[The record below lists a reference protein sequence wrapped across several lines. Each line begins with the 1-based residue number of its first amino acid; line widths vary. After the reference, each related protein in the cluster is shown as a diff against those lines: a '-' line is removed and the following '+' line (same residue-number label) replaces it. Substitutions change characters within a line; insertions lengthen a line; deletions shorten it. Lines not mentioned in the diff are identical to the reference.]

1 MSSEAPLATDTVL
14 SRPQTTFEQLKSWI
28 LDGSL
33 SPGQPLPVRE
43 VAAGMGTST
52 MPVRQALARLR
63 DAGLVS
69 QEPHRGAVVSRLT
82 LADLEDHYGLRRL
95 LEPASIR
102 LGVQRMTP
110 ERLHRI
116 RATRASLEDAAGRG
130 DLVTTLDLD
139 EELLAQIH
147 DAVGNREVLRV
158 IRATWQRIRP
168 YKLLFTSVA
177 QADAGPL
184 ITEENSQL
192 ITAAE
197 AADGDSAQRIMLA
210 SLDNARLRIGDLL
223 RTGESG
229 ERSDRIAQ
237 LRGARLT
244 QELIRLREA
253 ADAES

>member
-1 MSSEAPLATDTVL
+1 MATDTVL
-14 SRPQTTFEQLKSWI
+14 SRPRTTFEQLKSWI

-52 MPVRQALARLR
+52 MPVRQALTRLH

-69 QEPHRGAVVSRLT
+69 QEPRRGAAVSRLT

-102 LGVQRMTP
+102 LGIRRMTP

-116 RATRASLEDAAGRG
+116 RATRASLEDAAEHG

-158 IRATWQRIRP
+158 IRSTWQRIRP

-177 QADAGPL
+177 QADAGTL
-184 ITEENSQL
+184 IVEENSRL
-192 ITAAE
+192 IAAAE
-197 AADGDSAQRIMLA
+197 AADEDGAHRIMLA
-210 SLDNARLRIGDLL
+210 SLDNAQLRIGDLL
-223 RTGESG
+223 RTAESG
-229 ERSDRIAQ
+229 ERPVHAAH
-237 LRGARLT
+237 LRGTRLT
-244 QELIRLREA
+244 QELARLRD
-253 ADAES
+253 ADESES